1 MSLWVLAREG
11 AEVSRKAFVLS
22 SIFRQNGINLYSGKP
37 TKKSQPLSCDWDFLD
52 ISVSVKSL
60 LLWLLIHQK
69 EIKEGRMEG
78 RKQGAVIS
86 FLIDFPLKLEILLE
100 KESRSE

>member
-1 MSLWVLAREG
+1 M
-11 AEVSRKAFVLS
+11 
-22 SIFRQNGINLYSGKP
+22 
-37 TKKSQPLSCDWDFLD
+37 
-52 ISVSVKSL
+52 KSL

-86 FLIDFPLKLEILLE
+86 FLIDFPLKLEVLLE